1 MQDDRLRR
9 SAGHAL
15 ARAFRRMNRS
25 VGRALRPHGVSAEQA
40 HVLSVL
46 WLEGP
51 MTLGELQRALELSSP
66 TLTGAV
72 QRMEQAGMVHRTTDE
87 ADRRVSR
94 ILPPD
99 WPAAKKRRVLAAI
112 DDAERA
118 ALAGLSQREQAT
130 LYALLERVDVPARRG
145 R

>member
-1 MQDDRLRR
+1 
-9 SAGHAL
+9 
-15 ARAFRRMNRS
+15 MNRA

-51 MTLGELQRALELSSP
+51 MTLGDLQRALELSSP
-66 TLTGAV
+66 TLTGAI
-72 QRMEQAGMVHRTTDE
+72 QRMEQAGMVRRAADE

-99 WPAAKKRRVLAAI
+99 WPAAQKRRVLAAI
-112 DDAERA
+112 DEAERE
-118 ALAGLSQREQAT
+118 ALAKLPQRDQAT
-130 LYALLERVDVPARRG
+130 LYALLERVG